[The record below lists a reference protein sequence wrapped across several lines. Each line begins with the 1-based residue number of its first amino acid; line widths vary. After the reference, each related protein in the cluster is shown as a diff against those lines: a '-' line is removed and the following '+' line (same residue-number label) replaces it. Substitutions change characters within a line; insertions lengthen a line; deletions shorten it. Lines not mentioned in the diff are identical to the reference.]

1 MPIDLGRRNLLLAA
15 PALAL
20 LSACVRPS
28 KVLQGDW
35 GRFATAAERTV
46 DHRAWDAFLTR
57 YLRPSVDGVNR
68 VAYAEAAAANA
79 QMLRPYL
86 TSLEAVDPATL
97 GRDEQMAFWINLYNA
112 ATVDLILQRPGVK
125 SIRDLG
131 PLTTGPW
138 DRKIITLA
146 GTRLSLNDVE
156 HGILRPIWR
165 DVRIHY
171 AVNCA
176 SIGCPNLAPQA
187 YAAARLEVM
196 LEQAAIDF
204 INHRRGF
211 ARADGKLRASSIFNW
226 YGSDWGSAGDIIAHA
241 RRYARGDTI
250 ALLADA
256 TAIDGYDYDWSLNA
270 A

>member
-1 MPIDLGRRNLLLAA
+1 MHIDQGRRHIMF
-15 PALAL
+15 ALPVVAL

-28 KVLQGDW
+28 KALRGGW
-35 GRFATAAERTV
+35 GQFAADAGRV
-46 DHRAWDAFLTR
+46 IDNSAWDAFLAR
-57 YLRPSVDGVNR
+57 YVRASVDGVNR
-68 VAYAEAAAANA
+68 VAYAEAAAADA

-97 GRDEQMAFWINLYNA
+97 ARDEQMAFWINLYNA
-112 ATVDLILQRPGVK
+112 ATVDLILQQPGVK

-131 PLTTGPW
+131 PLTLGPW

-146 GTRLSLNDVE
+146 GNRLSLNDVE

-187 YAAARLEVM
+187 YTAARLEAM

-204 INHRRGF
+204 INHPRGF
-211 ARADGKLRASSIFNW
+211 ARVDGKLRASSIFNW
-226 YGSDWGSAGDIIAHA
+226 YGSDWGSVGDIIAHA
-241 RRYARGDTI
+241 RRYARGDTS
-250 ALLADA
+250 ALFADA
-256 TAIDGYDYDWSLNA
+256 TGIDTYAYDWALNA